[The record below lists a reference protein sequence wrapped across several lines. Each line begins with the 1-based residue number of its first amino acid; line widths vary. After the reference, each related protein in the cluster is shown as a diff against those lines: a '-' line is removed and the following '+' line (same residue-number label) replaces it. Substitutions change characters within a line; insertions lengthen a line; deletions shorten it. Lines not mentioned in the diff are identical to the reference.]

1 MEVTVKQVLL
11 YLEDAGW
18 TELIDA
24 RFERDVTREIAFVFP
39 DITPEVFDEV
49 LDTVIVRR
57 SE

>member
-18 TELIDA
+18 SELIDA
-24 RFERDVTREIAFVFP
+24 RFEREVTREIAFVFP
-39 DITPEVFDEV
+39 TIGPEVLDKV

>member
-18 TELIDA
+18 SELIDA
-24 RFERDVTREIAFVFP
+24 RFEREVTREIAFVFP
-39 DITPEVFDEV
+39 TIDPEVLDEV

>member
-1 MEVTVKQVLL
+1 MEVTVKHVLL

-18 TELIDA
+18 SELIDA
-24 RFERDVTREIAFVFP
+24 RFEREVTREIAFVFP
-39 DITPEVFDEV
+39 TITPEVLDEV

>member
-1 MEVTVKQVLL
+1 MEITVKQVLL

-18 TELIDA
+18 SELIDA
-24 RFERDVTREIAFVFP
+24 RFERDVTREIVFVFP
-39 DITPEVFDEV
+39 TITPEVLDKV